1 MYIASLL
8 HFLLNLKWSMLS
20 VLESQKS
27 KLFQWFKCTIF
38 CVYTGCILLVSFPN
52 IQGNFICISK
62 LLGILLHSVFFS
74 YNFQMVKCQAAI
86 STQKHQY
93 SLYS

>member
-8 HFLLNLKWSMLS
+8 HFLPNFPWSMLS
-20 VLESQKS
+20 VVESQKS
-27 KLFQWFKCTIF
+27 KLFQKFKCTIF

-62 LLGILLHSVFFS
+62 LLGILLHSFFFP
-74 YNFQMVKCQAAI
+74 YNLQMVKCQAA
-86 STQKHQY
+86 
-93 SLYS
+93 